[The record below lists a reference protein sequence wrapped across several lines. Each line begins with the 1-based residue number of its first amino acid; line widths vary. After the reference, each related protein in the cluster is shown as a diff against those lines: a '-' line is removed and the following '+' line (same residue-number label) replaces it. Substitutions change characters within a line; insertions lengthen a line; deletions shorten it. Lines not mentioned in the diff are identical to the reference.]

1 MKNSNDGIGLLEQ
14 QMAND
19 EEVCCSYGNITAF
32 PEAFFDNFRVADIG
46 LIVCVKGHFT
56 LSCEGTEYDV
66 HNDETAFSRVA
77 STSLSPAIAPTARSS
92 SFITASTLSE
102 TYWAAP
108 WWA

>member
-46 LIVCVKGHFT
+46 LIRFQNVYQVRVVK
-56 LSCEGTEYDV
+56 V
-66 HNDETAFSRVA
+66 
-77 STSLSPAIAPTARSS
+77 
-92 SFITASTLSE
+92 
-102 TYWAAP
+102 
-108 WWA
+108 